1 MKKGYSLEGKTLLE
15 IWDAQSEAVCDT
27 PEKLAASK
35 ASNRRLYEMWGRKLD
50 IAGKDGTARD
60 G

>member
-1 MKKGYSLEGKTLLE
+1 MKKGYSKGKTLLE

-50 IAGKDGTARD
+50 IKDGTARD